1 MIAGM
6 VTPSPK
12 AIDSPAEPAGL
23 NDVVLKNRGV
33 SSAELGHIRNSA
45 REITATGIEAL
56 TVMPTFKTR

>member
-1 MIAGM
+1 MIAAWSLQSEGDRF
-6 VTPSPK
+6 TRG
-12 AIDSPAEPAGL
+12 ACGL

-33 SSAELGHIRNSA
+33 SSAELGPHPKQR